1 MTMRGGA
8 PVNVIIIQRSFRF
21 RGFMFATP
29 KKIIFAIR
37 FFMKLRMRLLGH
49 ITAMMRFG
57 GKRRAKLDVPQ
68 RAVIV

>member
-1 MTMRGGA
+1 MIMRGDA

-21 RGFMFATP
+21 RGFMFAMP
-29 KKIIFAIR
+29 KKTIFAIP
-37 FFMKLRMRLLGH
+37 FFMKLRMRLLDH

-57 GKRRAKLDVPQ
+57 GKRRAKSDVRR

>member
-1 MTMRGGA
+1 MIMRGDA
-8 PVNVIIIQRSFRF
+8 PANVIIIQRSFRF
-21 RGFMFATP
+21 RDFMSAMP

-57 GKRRAKLDVPQ
+57 GKRRAKSDVRR
-68 RAVIV
+68 RAVIG